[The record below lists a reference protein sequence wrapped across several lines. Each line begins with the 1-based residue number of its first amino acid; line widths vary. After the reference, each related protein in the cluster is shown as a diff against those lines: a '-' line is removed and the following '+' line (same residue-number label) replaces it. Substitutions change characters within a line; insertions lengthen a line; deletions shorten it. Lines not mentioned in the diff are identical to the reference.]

1 MAELS
6 KSDGPII
13 QVKDLAKQFGEQSII
28 HQLNLIIPRGLIF
41 GFIGPSGCGK
51 TTTIRLLTGVYK
63 PSGGEVHVLGK
74 IPSNFTPHDREKI
87 GYMPQHFALYP
98 DLTVW
103 ENLRFA
109 ASIYGV
115 GSGRRARMRQL
126 LQFIEL
132 DEHRRKPVRHISGGM
147 QRRLVWRLPLCTGL
161 SCYSWMSRPAGIDPV
176 LRRKFWDYFKEL
188 RQGGTTIFV
197 TTQYVS
203 EANYCDLVGIMVEG
217 NLLAVDTP
225 AGLRRN
231 AMGGEVVTLKIQEY
245 FAAIHISMI
254 DHLPFVQGKTVRA
267 GENEV
272 HIVVNEASTAIPALI
287 EWCAEHHLTVN
298 SIQTYTPPFDDV
310 FVALIEKLAKEK

>member
-1 MAELS
+1 MAEQS
-6 KSDGPII
+6 KSDEPII
-13 QVKDLAKQFGEQSII
+13 WVKDLAKQFGEQTVIR
-28 HQLNLIIPRGLIF
+28 QLDLIIPRGLIF

-63 PSGGEVHVLGK
+63 PSGGEAHVLGK
-74 IPSNFTPHDREKI
+74 IPSKFTPRDREKI

-132 DEHRRKPVRHISGGM
+132 DEHRRKLVRHISAGM
-147 QRRLVWRLPLCTGL
+147 QRRVSLAATLVH
-161 SCYSWMSRPAGIDPV
+161 RPELLFLDEPTAGIDPV
-176 LRRKFWDYFKEL
+176 LRRKFWDYFEEL
-188 RQGGTTIFV
+188 RHGGTTIFV

-203 EANYCDLVGIMVEG
+203 EASYCDLVGIMVEG

-225 AGLRRN
+225 DGLRRR
-231 AMGGEVVTLKIQEY
+231 AMGGEVVTLKTQEY

-254 DHLPFVQGKTVRA
+254 DQLPIVQAKTVRA

-287 EWCAEHHLTVN
+287 EWCAEHHLTVD
-298 SIQTYTPPFDDV
+298 SIQGYTPPFDDV
-310 FVALIEKLAKEK
+310 FVALIEKLSKEK